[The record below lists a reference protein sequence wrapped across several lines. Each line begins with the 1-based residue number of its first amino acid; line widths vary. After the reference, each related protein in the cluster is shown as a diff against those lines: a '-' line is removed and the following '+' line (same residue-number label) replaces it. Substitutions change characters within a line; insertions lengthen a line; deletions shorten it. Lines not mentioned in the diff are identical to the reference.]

1 MYMFSPFIF
10 WEIFLSFP
18 KTFAHGPL
26 EDFCFIDKNWL
37 TCLSLAARKAEKV
50 STTCQGQS
58 ISGIHVKPSYI
69 LQHTRSSRV
78 WEHSLSRA
86 LMLFWENNEFIVWRA
101 FVGVCLNVLVVVSG
115 QDIWVGN
122 SIWKHSVD
130 GTQSYGDA
138 KIAQWEL
145 IKHKKRWNAGPGEK
159 LLSGAF
165 KGNWSPKVDWEQ
177 LAEEGIVLMGHGRS
191 FRRREWSAEWKV
203 PEKPRLRCQRCPL
216 GFGS

>member
-1 MYMFSPFIF
+1 M
-10 WEIFLSFP
+10 
-18 KTFAHGPL
+18 
-26 EDFCFIDKNWL
+26 
-37 TCLSLAARKAEKV
+37 
-50 STTCQGQS
+50 
-58 ISGIHVKPSYI
+58 
-69 LQHTRSSRV
+69 

-145 IKHKKRWNAGPGEK
+145 IKHKETVECGPWGEVTFRGIRRK
-159 LLSGAF
+159 SISKSWLRATGRRGDCVNGPWEEFQEGESGQRSGKSRRSHGEATA
-165 KGNWSPKVDWEQ
+165 KVSEMSTWVWQ
-177 LAEEGIVLMGHGRS
+177 LGR
-191 FRRREWSAEWKV
+191 
-203 PEKPRLRCQRCPL
+203 
-216 GFGS
+216 